1 MEKEKDVKA
10 QVQEI
15 EKKDEVT
22 KEKISERGDNIKGK
36 HKTP

>member
-22 KEKISERGDNIKGK
+22 KEKISERGDYIKGK